1 MPTFSGD
8 QRMRIATRIFVVLAL
23 LLALGLAVLSVYES
37 SSFQECEAKE
47 GGNDRAQQQEE
58 GSSSFLV
65 PLVRGA
71 ILNVKCTGTFV
82 DINEAA
88 ITALSTLFI
97 AVFTLTL
104 WLSTARLFRVTKES
118 ANAANVSAKAA
129 QESAEVAKKSLL
141 AANLPVIAITSLE
154 LCDANELQAA
164 PHINFGLVN
173 SGKGTAI
180 VNKVNVIVSSNYGG
194 IGLATNPP
202 INSWFVPSD
211 VNSEIE
217 PGQPMSGYPITAH
230 FLGAQE
236 LQQIKSG
243 GRTLHII
250 FNITF
255 KDIFNNGYMPTI
267 SFDFDHRQKL
277 FITRSSLIPEKEK

>member
-8 QRMRIATRIFVVLAL
+8 QRMRIATRIFGVLA

-47 GGNDRAQQQEE
+47 GGNDHGQQQEE
-58 GSSSFLV
+58 GSSNFLV

-71 ILNVKCTGTFV
+71 ILTAKCTGTFV

-104 WLSTARLFRVTKES
+104 WLSTARLFRVT
-118 ANAANVSAKAA
+118 NVSAKAA

-141 AANLPVIAITSLE
+141 AANRPVIAITSLE
-154 LCDANELQAA
+154 LCEANEFQAA

-180 VNKVNVIVSSNYGG
+180 VNKVSVIVSSIYGG

-217 PGQPMSGYPITAH
+217 PGQPMSGYPITAP

-243 GRTLHII
+243 GRTLRII

-255 KDIFNNGYMPTI
+255 KDIFKNGYMPTI
-267 SFDFDHRQKL
+267 SFDFDHRQKI